1 MDMKLLGESGRV
13 NRRASAFPDG
23 VSAPSYASVWD
34 QELGIVGCKQMLIQ
48 TLDGPHNPDFC
59 ATVMVFIN
67 ILVCREN
74 MLYVIKLACV

>member
-48 TLDGPHNPDFC
+48 TLDGPQSWLLCHGNG
-59 ATVMVFIN
+59 IYKHL
-67 ILVCREN
+67 IL
-74 MLYVIKLACV
+74 

>member
-13 NRRASAFPDG
+13 NRRASVFPDG

-48 TLDGPHNPDFC
+48 TLHGPHNPDFC
-59 ATVMVFIN
+59 VTVRVFIN

-74 MLYVIKLACV
+74 ML